1 MKINVIS
8 DLHLEFADLEL
19 PGGEVLILS
28 GDVCEAKHVKAEYDV
43 NNILNEGGP
52 ADGNFKRMDRWTRFF
67 HEECTKYEKVFY
79 VVGNHEHYGYTYHKT
94 VPHLKDML
102 PKNITVLEKE
112 ACEYNGVLFLG
123 GTLWTDMNNFDQ
135 LTLYHMKSM
144 MNDYRQI
151 TMLNEAKSVYHRL
164 VPEHT
169 TTEHVKTKQLF
180 KFYLEENRKRD
191 PGPLPVVVLTH
202 HAPSKLSTH
211 PHYADDTIMNGA
223 YSSDLS
229 EFILDNPEIRVWTHG
244 HTHDPFDYK
253 IGDTRIICNP
263 RGYAGYEARSS
274 DFDPTFGFEI

>member
-8 DLHLEFADLEL
+8 DLHLEFSDLVL

-28 GDVCEAKHVKAEYDV
+28 GDVCEAKHVKEDYDV
-43 NNILNEGGP
+43 NNILNEGTP
-52 ADGNFKRMDRWTRFF
+52 DTGNFKRSDRWTRFF

-79 VVGNHEHYGYTYHKT
+79 VVGNHEHYGYTFHKT
-94 VPHLKDML
+94 VPHLKTVL

-112 ACEYNGVLFLG
+112 CVEYRGVLFLG

-164 VPEHT
+164 QPEYT
-169 TTEHVKTKQLF
+169 TTEHVKTKELF
-180 KFYLEENRKRD
+180 KFYLEENRRRET
-191 PGPLPVVVLTH
+191 PLPVVVLTH

-211 PHYADDTIMNGA
+211 PIYEHDTIMNGA

-229 EFILDNPEIRVWTHG
+229 EFILDNPEIRYWTHG
-244 HTHDPFDYK
+244 HTHHTFEYK
-253 IGDTRIICNP
+253 IGETTVVCNP
-263 RGYAGYEARSS
+263 RGYKNYEERAEE
-274 DFDPTFGFEI
+274 FDPTVGFEI

>member
-19 PGGEVLILS
+19 PGGDVLILS

-43 NNILNEGGP
+43 NCILNEGGP
-52 ADGNFKRMDRWTRFF
+52 STGNFKRSDRYTRFF
-67 HEECTKYEKVFY
+67 HEECTKYNKVFY
-79 VVGNHEHYGYTYHKT
+79 VAGNHEHYGYTYHKT
-94 VPHLKDML
+94 IPHLKDMM
-102 PKNITVLEKE
+102 PANVTVLEKE
-112 ACEYNGVLFLG
+112 AVEYNGVLFLG

-169 TTEHVKTKQLF
+169 TTEHVRTKELF
-180 KFYLEENRKRD
+180 KFYLEENRRRET
-191 PGPLPVVVLTH
+191 PLPVVVLTH

-229 EFILDNPEIRVWTHG
+229 EFILDNPEIQLWTHG
-244 HTHDPFDYK
+244 HTHHTFEYK
-253 IGDTRIICNP
+253 IGDTTIMCNP
-263 RGYAGYEARSS
+263 RGYSGYESRAQE
-274 DFDPTFGFEI
+274 FDPTFGFEI

>member
-1 MKINVIS
+1 MKVSVIS
-8 DLHLEFADLEL
+8 DLHLEFSDLEL

-52 ADGNFKRMDRWTRFF
+52 ADGFFKRSDRWTRFF

-79 VVGNHEHYGYTYHKT
+79 VAGNHEHYGYTFHKT
-94 VPHLKDML
+94 IPHLKDMM
-102 PKNITVLEKE
+102 PANVTVLEKE
-112 ACEYNGVLFLG
+112 MCEYRGVLFLG

-164 VPEHT
+164 APEYT
-169 TTEHVKTKQLF
+169 TTEHVRTKELF
-180 KFYLEENRKRD
+180 KFYLEENRRRET
-191 PGPLPVVVLTH
+191 PLPVVVLTH

-211 PHYADDTIMNGA
+211 PHYANDTIMNGA

-229 EFILDNPEIRVWTHG
+229 EFILDNPEIKYWTHG
-244 HTHDPFDYK
+244 HTHHTFEYK
-253 IGDTRIICNP
+253 IGDTTIMCNP
-263 RGYAGYEARSS
+263 RGYKNYEERAEV
-274 DFDPTFGFEI
+274 FDPTVGFEI

>member
-1 MKINVIS
+1 MKVSVIS
-8 DLHLEFADLEL
+8 DLHLEFSDLEL

-43 NNILNEGGP
+43 NNIMNEGSP
-52 ADGNFKRMDRWTRFF
+52 STGNFKRMDRWTRFF

-79 VVGNHEHYGYTYHKT
+79 VAGNHEHYGYTFHKT
-94 VPHLKDML
+94 VPHLKDMM
-102 PKNITVLEKE
+102 PKNVTVLEKE
-112 ACEYNGVLFLG
+112 ACEYRGVLFLG

-144 MNDYRQI
+144 MNDYRQV

-169 TTEHVKTKQLF
+169 TTEHVRTKELF
-180 KFYLEENRKRD
+180 KFYLEENRRRET
-191 PGPLPVVVLTH
+191 PLPVVVLTH

-211 PHYADDTIMNGA
+211 PHYANDTIMNGA

-229 EFILDNPEIRVWTHG
+229 EFILDNPEIKFWTHG
-244 HTHDPFDYK
+244 HTHHVFDYN
-253 IGDTRIICNP
+253 IGDCRIICNP
-263 RGYAGYEARSS
+263 RGYARYEVRETE
-274 DFDPTFGFEI
+274 FDPTYGFEI